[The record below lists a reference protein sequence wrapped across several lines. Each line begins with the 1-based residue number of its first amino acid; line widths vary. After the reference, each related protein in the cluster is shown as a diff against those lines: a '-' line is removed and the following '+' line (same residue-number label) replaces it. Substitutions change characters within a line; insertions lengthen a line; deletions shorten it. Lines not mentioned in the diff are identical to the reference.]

1 MVLKERQMDL
11 VLQIDCF
18 DPPIL
23 PSVDN
28 FLRRFIY
35 FKQSL
40 TDEELFLLINQDK
53 DQFIRFESARRLY
66 RKYLIAIY

>member
-23 PSVDN
+23 SFSWQFSAPV
-28 FLRRFIY
+28 Y

>member
-1 MVLKERQMDL
+1 M
-11 VLQIDCF
+11 
-18 DPPIL
+18 
-23 PSVDN
+23 
-28 FLRRFIY
+28 
-35 FKQSL
+35 